1 MMRRLC
7 LVVFLAASAS
17 LMSTSAYAAFGQPS
31 WIGNVQFG
39 GSGIVGSNSQL
50 VYDEISVGGETV
62 RLALMAHGRYAYSQ
76 TVDIDTQTYYVETG
90 KYGGT
95 GGDKDYAKWNFGF
108 YVAAGSVS
116 QFLGV
121 KLFYDFDPG
130 KDSSPLNEAWFMAN
144 FSRIPDTTGDKG
156 DPDTLDG
163 EAEDSWNLAMN
174 FLSQNIPAIADLNQD
189 GKIDRTK
196 PDTDFPFPR
205 GVYVFGVSVPSGPP
219 GFNPNVMGEYTFKLE
234 VFRVNPKVENGQIVD
249 FQWAPEPLG
258 GIEMRVNAVPEPAT
272 LVGLASLGATGLGAV
287 VLRRRKKA

>member
-1 MMRRLC
+1 MLRRLC
-7 LVVFLAASAS
+7 WVLSLGVVVCGLSGSAF
-17 LMSTSAYAAFGQPS
+17 ADFGTPS
-31 WIGNVQFG
+31 WWQDVQFG

-189 GKIDRTK
+189 GKIDGNSEN
-196 PDTDFPFPR
+196 FPFGSKS

-272 LVGLASLGATGLGAV
+272 LVGLASLGASGLGAV